1 MSPTL
6 HGPQSEVR
14 VRSPSPKSESRPPAC
29 RRSASRAGRG
39 KASMARGEAWVKGG
53 DLYGGGCPCSSTPC
67 AGTRGRDKAR
77 GAKFSLS
84 GSSPPL
90 SLSLSGS
97 VSLPLSGSLSPKASR
112 RPWRASRPLHDG
124 VLRRAAHGMRGGDF
138 TEKRTSGMSRPTPI
152 AAVPPPGQLTS
163 RGQSVGVADGH
174 ATTAGAARAT
184 RRGREGRRGGDL
196 YGGGCPCSS
205 TPCAGTR
212 GRDKARGAQKVEH
225 MF

>member
-1 MSPTL
+1 MCGVLVGGHATEIQSPATCPL
-6 HGPQSEVR
+6 SPRRKTVWTRVVRLKVVGTHG
-14 VRSPSPKSESRPPAC
+14 
-29 RRSASRAGRG
+29 AGQQT
-39 KASMARGEAWVKGG
+39 A
-53 DLYGGGCPCSSTPC
+53 PCSE
-67 AGTRGRDKAR
+67 KAQV
-77 GAKFSLS
+77 
-84 GSSPPL
+84 SPMQL
-90 SLSLSGS
+90 QRSQM
-97 VSLPLSGSLSPKASR
+97 
-112 RPWRASRPLHDG
+112 RAL
-124 VLRRAAHGMRGGDF
+124 LRRAAHGMRGGDF

-212 GRDKARGAQKVEH
+212 GRDKARGARKVEH

>member
-1 MSPTL
+1 MRCVVCWWGDMRPKYRAQR
-6 HGPQSEVR
+6 HAHRAR
-14 VRSPSPKSESRPPAC
+14 VEK
-29 RRSASRAGRG
+29 RSAPGSFGKVVGTHGAGQQT
-39 KASMARGEAWVKGG
+39 A
-53 DLYGGGCPCSSTPC
+53 PCSE
-67 AGTRGRDKAR
+67 KAQV
-77 GAKFSLS
+77 
-84 GSSPPL
+84 SPMQL
-90 SLSLSGS
+90 QRSQM
-97 VSLPLSGSLSPKASR
+97 
-112 RPWRASRPLHDG
+112 RAL
-124 VLRRAAHGMRGGDF
+124 LRRAAHGMRGGDF

>member
-1 MSPTL
+1 MKFRDQCRDTRVGVARPQTVPLSRVTRWVKTQYLTSSNGSIPRHRAYTSPMPMILDRTCTQR
-6 HGPQSEVR
+6 HFHAPVRMQRQSEA
-14 VRSPSPKSESRPPAC
+14 P
-29 RRSASRAGRG
+29 
-39 KASMARGEAWVKGG
+39 
-53 DLYGGGCPCSSTPC
+53 T
-67 AGTRGRDKAR
+67 TN
-77 GAKFSLS
+77 
-84 GSSPPL
+84 
-90 SLSLSGS
+90 
-97 VSLPLSGSLSPKASR
+97 
-112 RPWRASRPLHDG
+112 
-124 VLRRAAHGMRGGDF
+124 F

-163 RGQSVGVADGH
+163 RGQSVGVADRH